1 MQYYSTTKSMH
12 KKHQKLATWGISI
25 GVFVLSLDWSIV
37 TNALPEIQKS
47 LGTTLSELQW
57 VMNAFALVMTV
68 FLVTMGRLADAY
80 GRRKIFCIGLWIGM
94 VAALGAALSP
104 FPNWL
109 IACRA
114 FQGLAA
120 SIVVPASQSLITH
133 SYPEKDYGKAIAIWM
148 TVLGAGLSCGPVVS
162 GIILQFLTWHWIF
175 YLNLPLLLV
184 SFIFTKLA
192 VDESR
197 NEEHPAKIDVP
208 GLVLLT
214 VMLSSLVFGLIE
226 APDIG
231 WDSPITIGLFTL
243 SAVALALFVIVEWKT
258 TYPVLQIHFF
268 QNRKFLAGCLAK
280 FSVVFLIWGVFFM
293 TPLYLQ
299 TVRGDSPAVSGVLML
314 CITLSFTI
322 TARFTGIVSERIDRK
337 YLIWGGSF
345 LVVIAMGL
353 MSLLQPETTTLTLV
367 LFFILLGFGWGAMS
381 PTSTAMGIGAIPRNQ
396 VGVASGTVVTMQ
408 ELGGAVGMAVIGTLF
423 RMKEMQKLTEK
434 LHVSKLDLS
443 KETIEKILSAF
454 ANPNQEGSVLSYFPE
469 SMQNKLHAIFQE
481 AFIYGY
487 SHALWVCGAVM
498 IAALC
503 IIILLVYKEPPLPR
517 KEREQR

>member
-1 MQYYSTTKSMH
+1 MEH
-12 KKHQKLATWGISI
+12 KHRKLAIWGICI

-37 TNALPEIQKS
+37 SNALPAIQKS
-47 LGTTLSELQW
+47 LNTSLSALQW
-57 VMNAFALVMTV
+57 VMNAFGLVMTV
-68 FLVTMGRLADAY
+68 FLVTMGRLADAF
-80 GRRKIFCIGLWIGM
+80 GRKKVFSIGLWIGM
-94 VAALGAALSP
+94 VAALGAAISP

-133 SYPEKDYGKAIAIWM
+133 AYPEKDHGKAIAIWM
-148 TVLGAGLSCGPVVS
+148 TMIGAGLSCGPVVS

-175 YLNLPLLLV
+175 YLNLPLLLI

-192 VDESR
+192 AQESR
-197 NEEHPAKIDVP
+197 NEDHPAKIDIP

-214 VMLSSLVFGLIE
+214 VGLSSLVFGLIE
-226 APDIG
+226 APNFG
-231 WDSPITIGLFTL
+231 WGSSMTIGLFIL
-243 SAVALALFVIVEWKT
+243 SALAFVAFAIVEWKT

-268 QNRKFLAGCLAK
+268 RNRQFLAGCLAK
-280 FSVVFLIWGVFFM
+280 FSVVFLVWGVFFM

-299 TVRGDSPAVSGVLML
+299 TVRGDSPAISGVLML

-322 TARFTGIVSERIDRK
+322 TARFTGVLSEKFDRK

-353 MSLLQPETTTLTLV
+353 MSFLQPETPIVTII

-381 PTSTAMGIGAIPRNQ
+381 PPSTAMGIAAIPRNQ

-408 ELGGAVGMAVIGTLF
+408 ELGGTVGMAVIGTLF
-423 RMKEMQKLTEK
+423 RMEEMKKLSEK
-434 LHVSKLDLS
+434 LYVSKLGLS
-443 KETIEKILSAF
+443 HETIEKILSAF
-454 ANPNQEGSVLSYFPE
+454 SNPNREGSVLSYLPE
-469 SMQNKLHAIFQE
+469 SLQNKLHGIFQE
-481 AFIYGY
+481 AFMHGY
-487 SHALWVCGAVM
+487 SHALWVCGGVM
-498 IAALC
+498 LASLC
-503 IIILLVYKEPPLPR
+503 IIVLLVHKESPPLHR
-517 KEREQR
+517 GREKR